1 MNLRINQRQTRRPRA
16 SSTVRCMAR
25 KAILVVALLVVS
37 LPAALSPGGVAAQQ
51 PDLSQL
57 PISFPVH
64 APEVAAYFN
73 EMARP
78 GDSASVLPDRHFLL
92 SQTEVGEKML
102 AFRSWSEAEL
112 QLESLAEPVEW
123 IMYNPEH
130 WEFTPEDEQQDLAT
144 IVQEF
149 AEAVHARDMK
159 FMFTPDRQY
168 AELYLGQVAPHVDAV
183 MLQGQRLQHD
193 PQTFAAWVLGMAD
206 VAHKANEDIQVYVQ
220 VGATRGTAEEM
231 YAAIETVAGDI
242 DGIAVWS
249 MPRTLEILQEFVTL
263 VRGDLPEVPATAQA
277 TAVPSAVPTD
287 TPTVAVPTETATTLP
302 PSPTPA
308 VTPTMEPSPTSQA
321 EVPPAEIAASPAMPA
336 EAPASQAGGTEPLG
350 GWVTSLLLFVGGMG
364 VGLVLGFVLGWS
376 LRRGA

>member
-1 MNLRINQRQTRRPRA
+1 MNLRINQRQTRRLRTG
-16 SSTVRCMAR
+16 STEHCMAR
-25 KAILVVALLVVS
+25 KAIFAVALLV
-37 LPAALSPGGVAAQQ
+37 AALSASLLPGGVAAQQ
-51 PDLSQL
+51 TDLSQL

-78 GDSASVLPDRHFLL
+78 SDSASVLPDRLFLL
-92 SQTEVGEKML
+92 SQIEVGETML
-102 AFRSWSEAEL
+102 AFRSWSEAES
-112 QLESLAEPVEW
+112 QLDSLADPVEW
-123 IMYNPEH
+123 VMYNPEH

-144 IVQEF
+144 IVQKF

-263 VRGDLPEVPATAQA
+263 VRGDLPEATATAEA
-277 TAVPSAVPTD
+277 TVAPSVVPSD
-287 TPTVAVPTETATTLP
+287 TPTVAVPTETPTTLP
-302 PSPTPA
+302 PSPIPTIA
-308 VTPTMEPSPTSQA
+308 PTMEPSPTSQA
-321 EVPPAEIAASPAMPA
+321 ELPPAEIAASPAVPA
-336 EAPASQAGGTEPLG
+336 EAPVSQAGVVELPG
-350 GWVTSLLLFVGGMG
+350 GWVTSILLFVGGMG

-376 LRRGA
+376 LRRGS